1 MIDDIYFSTAASTF
15 VDMSRNFPSQDSISA
30 KTENITKKIQEL
42 LLSAR
47 ENKHE
52 RLVDYAVCVP
62 DVGFILM
69 AKHLAL

>member
-52 RLVDYAVCVP
+52 RSVNYAVSVR
-62 DVGFILM
+62 DV
-69 AKHLAL
+69 

>member
-52 RLVDYAVCVP
+52 RSVNYAVSVP
-62 DVGFILM
+62 DVWLILM

>member
-52 RLVDYAVCVP
+52 RSVNYAVSVR
-62 DVGFILM
+62 DVWFILM